1 MTTNKSHFNTETLRA
16 IYADLS
22 CIAEYADDNVVL
34 HTAERGVAS
43 QPSQVFGK
51 EAVLAK
57 ELELIRLTGNTL
69 VMEVQDITANDYF
82 GTVLGILRARL
93 NGNDIAMPF
102 CGLWR
107 FNNGRVIEHWENA
120 YDPAALRSE
129 LGLISPR

>member
-69 VMEVQDITANDYF
+69 VMEVQDIVP
-82 GTVLGILRARL
+82 VLYRHVFVEAARP
-93 NGNDIAMPF
+93 AV
-102 CGLWR
+102 WR
-107 FNNGRVIEHWENA
+107 GQ
-120 YDPAALRSE
+120 
-129 LGLISPR
+129 PRP